1 MYMFSIRPIWL
12 ELNIPTEYLYDR
24 FRFYFGSMTR
34 SITDRDEAICLLR
47 EIVSKIQF
55 NMVQR
60 FTSHNVKEDI
70 KALYKILDE
79 VYRLYIAQKEA
90 RNELMKLNVSDDQF
104 EQSKNIAINILDATN
119 LWIENCLLYQQQ
131 SDEEYDCTSFDLDHD
146 LLITMYVYGFA
157 SRALS
162 LLMLSCKFDDEEK
175 YTGDNRLFYGLKLN
189 PDTFYPAEILK
200 YHPVV
205 YFNTILAGN
214 QNTLSVAD
222 DLGKADDQPFGKGF
236 YLTYGVEFI
245 NSLRMMSTFE
255 HTLLY
260 DGKYA
265 FTVIDKQDF
274 IDVITAYS
282 QGIVDA
288 QCYYDAFVLTH
299 ERIDSQKKKVSD
311 PIIWIGSTNKYR
323 HELRP
328 FLCLDDESVYISYT
342 ALEQAKNMWASLYL
356 NGGMCYSNAKDNLTA
371 AIEKRNDELSV
382 CLVDRLRDILRK
394 HYTPSFDEIDV
405 RYDRIFGV
413 KPDDYGDYDIVFFSA
428 ETNELY
434 LIEAKFMSDSWNNS
448 GIITDY
454 EKMFK
459 KGGYYEHCRH
469 RYDLVI
475 QEADKIKA
483 FIGASGIID
492 VHFLF
497 LTSKPLEI
505 EFQDEDKMVT
515 FVCLSIF
522 DKYIE
527 GKLESEDGKEIV
539 RPTRKI

>member
-1 MYMFSIRPIWL
+1 
-12 ELNIPTEYLYDR
+12 
-24 FRFYFGSMTR
+24 
-34 SITDRDEAICLLR
+34 
-47 EIVSKIQF
+47 
-55 NMVQR
+55 
-60 FTSHNVKEDI
+60 
-70 KALYKILDE
+70 
-79 VYRLYIAQKEA
+79 
-90 RNELMKLNVSDDQF
+90 MKLNVSDDQF

-175 YTGDNRLFYGLKLN
+175 HTGDNRLFYGLKLN

-282 QGIVDA
+282 QGIVDPKLGEKA
-288 QCYYDAFVLTH
+288 AHNGHVIYTLDFDVTPHMLRHTYITNLIYSGADPKTVQYLAGHESSKITMDIYAKVKYNRPEELAVSMAEAFAL
-299 ERIDSQKKKVSD
+299 
-311 PIIWIGSTNKYR
+311 W
-323 HELRP
+323 
-328 FLCLDDESVYISYT
+328 DD
-342 ALEQAKNMWASLYL
+342 
-356 NGGMCYSNAKDNLTA
+356 
-371 AIEKRNDELSV
+371 
-382 CLVDRLRDILRK
+382 
-394 HYTPSFDEIDV
+394 
-405 RYDRIFGV
+405 
-413 KPDDYGDYDIVFFSA
+413 
-428 ETNELY
+428 
-434 LIEAKFMSDSWNNS
+434 
-448 GIITDY
+448 
-454 EKMFK
+454 
-459 KGGYYEHCRH
+459 
-469 RYDLVI
+469 
-475 QEADKIKA
+475 
-483 FIGASGIID
+483 
-492 VHFLF
+492 
-497 LTSKPLEI
+497 
-505 EFQDEDKMVT
+505 
-515 FVCLSIF
+515 
-522 DKYIE
+522 
-527 GKLESEDGKEIV
+527 
-539 RPTRKI
+539 